1 MKKLVNVLLTLCIVA
16 LLYIVVESIMNPIR
30 FAEEKERR
38 DQAVIERLNDIR
50 NAQMEYNHLNGKGYC
65 DNFDTL
71 AEFIRTAQLPIVKKV
86 GELTDNQLENNW
98 TENKVLTLYAKARS
112 AEIEAAKLTGRRAAN
127 KKIEADT
134 LWQQAEREGFIK
146 ILDDG
151 TKEFL
156 FSRET
161 AWVSL
166 YDSLYH
172 GRIDPD
178 SLRYVPFSNGKE
190 FELSISVDSSKIG
203 IPTYSFEA
211 KVLFV
216 DYLGETSENGGL
228 DKQEI
233 INLLEDCDDRGR
245 YRGLKVDNNSGN
257 WE

>member
-112 AEIEAAKLTGRRAAN
+112 AEI
-127 KKIEADT
+127 
-134 LWQQAEREGFIK
+134 
-146 ILDDG
+146 
-151 TKEFL
+151 
-156 FSRET
+156 
-161 AWVSL
+161 
-166 YDSLYH
+166 
-172 GRIDPD
+172 
-178 SLRYVPFSNGKE
+178 
-190 FELSISVDSSKIG
+190 
-203 IPTYSFEA
+203 
-211 KVLFV
+211 
-216 DYLGETSENGGL
+216 
-228 DKQEI
+228 
-233 INLLEDCDDRGR
+233 
-245 YRGLKVDNNSGN
+245 
-257 WE
+257 